1 MKSRWRCSKDDHR
14 PGRSDLARGSEA
26 AVRPSVRVMD
36 ITGKRAPA
44 KASHYLL
51 IHENSMSQH
60 VTPQHLQTWL
70 FDGQE
75 LALFDVREHG
85 QYGEAHLFHGV
96 NLPYSRLELEVRRL
110 APNPGVRLVIYDQTG
125 NDVSVCA
132 AQCLHKLGYS
142 RVHVLEGGANGW
154 QAAGLQLFAGVHV
167 PSKAFGELVEETSH
181 TPHISAT
188 ELAAWQA
195 KGEPLVLLDGR
206 PFDEY
211 RKMTIPGSVCCPNG
225 ELAYRLDGLV
235 TDETTPIV
243 VNCAG
248 RTRSIIGAQTLID
261 LGVKNP
267 VYALENGTQ
276 GWYLA
281 DLPLEQGSRRR
292 YPDVSSTV
300 TPTERR
306 DAAQRLAQRAGV
318 QTVKA
323 QQVVAWASDA
333 SRSLFLCD
341 VRTPEEFAL
350 GSLPGAQHTPGGQLI
365 QSTDLYIGV
374 RQARLVLFDNDGLR
388 APVVASWLRQLG
400 HEAYVL
406 EGGLHSGLALPVSTP
421 FSASTL
427 PAISATELA
436 DALRDNTVTLID
448 LRSSMAYR
456 KAHIA
461 GALWSI
467 RSRLV
472 EQFTGLSKPVVL
484 IADHPT
490 VATMAAGELPEQQR
504 RQVRWLDFQTWQA
517 AGLAVIEDAS
527 NPPDEQ
533 CIDFLFFTHDRHSG
547 NKDAA
552 RQYLAWEIGLLG
564 QMTEQEIA
572 SLKPLASHAAENRVR
587 TRLVHAARG
596 EKGSGVRGVNPPVS
610 RMSTVLFDSLAEMR
624 DARNRRDTERV
635 LSYGA
640 RGNPTAFELEDLVTE
655 LEGGYR
661 TRLFGTGLAAAA
673 QTFLAYLRP
682 GDHVLITDAV
692 YSPVRQVAE
701 EFLKPFGI
709 EYSYFNA
716 DGSDLEA
723 KLLANTRMVYA
734 EVPGS
739 LLYELADLPAIA
751 ALCKPRGILLA
762 VDNTYGSGYQYRP
775 LTLGAD
781 ISVMALTKY
790 LAGHSDVVMGSVCT
804 TQAVWQPLAV
814 MTDTFGST
822 VSPDDA
828 YLVLRGAR
836 TLAARLDV
844 HQRQALQ
851 VAHWLQQHP
860 QVNRV
865 FHPAL
870 PDHPNH
876 ALWQRDFSGSNGLL
890 TFELVDNNVEHQ
902 AQFINALHL
911 FGLGASWGGFESLV
925 ISANV
930 HDRENTADK
939 TLNPLLRLHIGLE
952 DVSALI
958 EDLERG
964 FMAIR

>member
-1 MKSRWRCSKDDHR
+1 
-14 PGRSDLARGSEA
+14 
-26 AVRPSVRVMD
+26 
-36 ITGKRAPA
+36 
-44 KASHYLL
+44 
-51 IHENSMSQH
+51 MSQK

-75 LALFDVREHG
+75 IALFDVREHG

-96 NLPYSRLELEVRRL
+96 NLPYSRLELEARRL

-125 NDVSVCA
+125 GDVSIKA
-132 AQCLHKLGYS
+132 AQRLSELGYT
-142 RVHVLEGGANGW
+142 RVHVLEGGADGW

-167 PSKAFGELVEETSH
+167 PSKAFGELVEEASH
-181 TPHISAT
+181 TPHISAV
-188 ELAAWQA
+188 ELAERQA
-195 KGEPLVLLDGR
+195 RGEPLVLLDGR

-225 ELAYRLDGLV
+225 ELGYRLNDLV
-235 TDETTPIV
+235 PDETTPIV

-281 DLPLEQGSRRR
+281 DLPLEHGSSRR
-292 YPDVSSTV
+292 YPDVS
-300 TPTERR
+300 PGAALTERR
-306 DAAQRLAQRAGV
+306 EAAQRLAQRAGV
-318 QTVKA
+318 HTVNA
-323 QQVVAWASDA
+323 QRVAVWANDA

-374 RQARLVLFDNDGLR
+374 RQARLVLFDNDGVR

-406 EGGLHSGLALPVSTP
+406 DGGLHSGLALPVST
-421 FSASTL
+421 SCGVTTL
-427 PAISATELA
+427 PEISAAKLA
-436 DALRDNTVTLID
+436 DSLRDDAVALID
-448 LRSSMAYR
+448 LRGSMAYR
-456 KAHIA
+456 KAHIT
-461 GALWSI
+461 GSRWSI
-467 RSRLV
+467 RSRLAGDLAG
-472 EQFTGLSKPVVL
+472 QTKPIVL
-484 IADHPT
+484 VADHPH
-490 VATMAAGELPEQQR
+490 VAAIGAGELPETQR
-504 RQVRWLDFQTWQA
+504 QQVRWLDFQAWQA
-517 AGLAVIEDAS
+517 AGFALGADANHPS
-527 NPPDEQ
+527 NEQ

-564 QMTEQEIA
+564 QMTQQEIA
-572 SLKPLASHAAENRVR
+572 SLKPLASQANENRVR

-610 RMSTVLFDSLAEMR
+610 RMSTVLFDSLGQMR
-624 DARNRRDTERV
+624 DARKRRDTERV

-661 TRLFGTGLAAAA
+661 TRLFGTGLAAVA

-701 EFLKPFGI
+701 EFLRPFGI
-709 EYSYFNA
+709 QYSYFNA
-716 DGSDLEA
+716 DGSGLED
-723 KLLANTRMVYA
+723 KLQTNTKMVYA

-781 ISVMALTKY
+781 ISIMALTKY
-790 LAGHSDVVMGSVCT
+790 LSGHSDVVMGSVCT
-804 TQAVWQPLAV
+804 TESVWQPLAV

-836 TLAARLDV
+836 TLATRLDV
-844 HQRQALQ
+844 HQRQALK

-860 QVNRV
+860 QVKRV

-870 PDHPNH
+870 ADHPNH
-876 ALWQRDFSGSNGLL
+876 ALWKRDFNGSNGLL
-890 TFELVDNNVEHQ
+890 TFELADNDPKHLE
-902 AQFINALHL
+902 QFIDALDL

-925 ISANV
+925 IAANV
-930 HDRENTADK
+930 RDRENADDK

-952 DVSALI
+952 DVNALI

-964 FMAIR
+964 FAAIR

>member
-1 MKSRWRCSKDDHR
+1 MNQK
-14 PGRSDLARGSEA
+14 
-26 AVRPSVRVMD
+26 
-36 ITGKRAPA
+36 
-44 KASHYLL
+44 
-51 IHENSMSQH
+51 

-70 FDGQE
+70 FDGKE
-75 LALFDVREHG
+75 IALFDVREHG

-96 NLPYSRLELEVRRL
+96 NLPYSRLELEARRL
-110 APNPGVRLVIYDQTG
+110 APNPAVRLVIYDQTG
-125 NDVSVCA
+125 HDVSVHA
-132 AQCLHKLGYS
+132 AQRLHALGYTD
-142 RVHVLEGGANGW
+142 VHVLEGGADGW

-167 PSKAFGELVEETSH
+167 PSKAFGELVEEASH

-188 ELAAWQA
+188 ELAALQA

-211 RKMTIPGSVCCPNG
+211 RKMTIPGSICCPNG
-225 ELAYRLDGLV
+225 ELGYRLTDLV
-235 TDETTPIV
+235 PDDTTPIV
-243 VNCAG
+243 INCAG

-276 GWYLA
+276 GWFLA
-281 DLPLEQGSRRR
+281 DLPLEHGSTRR
-292 YPDVSSTV
+292 YPEVS
-300 TPTERR
+300 
-306 DAAQRLAQRAGV
+306 AAASLAQQREAATRLAERAGV
-318 QTVKA
+318 TTVNA
-323 QQVVAWASDA
+323 EQVVAWSRDPE
-333 SRSLFLCD
+333 RSLFLCD

-374 RQARLVLFDNDGLR
+374 RGARLVLIDNDGVR
-388 APVVASWLRQLG
+388 APIVASWLRQLG
-400 HEAYVL
+400 HQAYVL
-406 EGGLHSGLALPVSTP
+406 EGGLHSGLALTP
-421 FSASTL
+421 ELSSVVPAL
-427 PAISATELA
+427 PAISAAELA
-436 DALRDNTVTLID
+436 DSLRDNTVALVD
-448 LRSSMAYR
+448 LRASMTFR
-456 KAHIA
+456 KAQIA
-461 GALWSI
+461 GSRWSI
-467 RSRLV
+467 RSHLAADLAT
-472 EQFTGLSKPVVL
+472 ETLPVVL
-484 IADHPT
+484 VAEHADKAAIA
-490 VATMAAGELPEQQR
+490 ALELPDQQR
-504 RQVRWLDFQTWQA
+504 AHVRWLDFQAWQA
-517 AGLAVIEDAS
+517 AGLPVHEDPG
-527 NPPDEQ
+527 NPPNEQ

-547 NKDAA
+547 NKAAA

-564 QMTEQEIA
+564 QMTEQEIN
-572 SLKPLASHAAENRVR
+572 SLRPLASSDNQSRVR

-610 RMSTVLFDSLAEMR
+610 RMSTVLFDTLGEMR
-624 DARNRRDTERV
+624 DARKRRNTERV
-635 LSYGA
+635 LTYGA

-661 TRLFGTGLAAAA
+661 TRLFGTGLAAVA

-701 EFLKPFGI
+701 EFLAPFGI
-709 EYSYFNA
+709 HYSYFAA
-716 DGSDLEA
+716 DGSGLED
-723 KLLANTRMVYA
+723 KLQANTKMVYA

-751 ALCKPRGILLA
+751 DLCTSRGILLA

-781 ISVMALTKY
+781 ISIMALTKY
-790 LAGHSDVVMGSVCT
+790 IAGHSDVVMGSVCT

-860 QVNRV
+860 QVKRV

-870 PDHPNH
+870 ADHPNH
-876 ALWQRDFSGSNGLL
+876 ALWKRDFSGSNGLL
-890 TFELVDNNVEHQ
+890 TFELADTDLKHLDT
-902 AQFINALHL
+902 FIDALQL
-911 FGLGASWGGFESLV
+911 FGLGASWGGFESLIIV
-925 ISANV
+925 ANV
-930 HDRENTADK
+930 RDRDNAQDK
-939 TLNPLLRLHIGLE
+939 ALNPLLRLHIGLE

-964 FMAIR
+964 FAAIR

>member
-1 MKSRWRCSKDDHR
+1 
-14 PGRSDLARGSEA
+14 
-26 AVRPSVRVMD
+26 
-36 ITGKRAPA
+36 
-44 KASHYLL
+44 
-51 IHENSMSQH
+51 MSQK

-75 LALFDVREHG
+75 IALFDVREHG

-110 APNPGVRLVIYDQTG
+110 APNPSVRLVIYDQTG
-125 NDVSVCA
+125 SDISVNA
-132 AQCLHKLGYS
+132 AQRLHELGYT
-142 RVHVLEGGANGW
+142 RVHVLEGGADGW

-167 PSKAFGELVEETSH
+167 PSKAFGELVEEASH
-181 TPHISAT
+181 TPHISAP
-188 ELAAWQA
+188 ELAALQA

-211 RKMTIPGSVCCPNG
+211 RKMTIPGSICCPNG
-225 ELAYRLDGLV
+225 ELGYRLADLV
-235 TDETTPIV
+235 PDETTPIV

-281 DLPLEQGSRRR
+281 DLPLEHGSSRR
-292 YPDVSSTV
+292 YPEVSAGAALS
-300 TPTERR
+300 EQR

-318 QTVKA
+318 QTVNA
-323 QQVVAWASDA
+323 EQVAVWAKDA
-333 SRSLFLCD
+333 ERSLFLCD

-365 QSTDLYIGV
+365 QSTDLYVGV
-374 RQARLVLFDNDGLR
+374 RGARLVLVDNDGVR
-388 APVVASWLRQLG
+388 APIVASWLRQMG
-400 HEAYVL
+400 HQAYVL
-406 EGGLHSGLALPVSTP
+406 EGGLHSGLALPSSQSPVSPTL
-421 FSASTL
+421 SAIT
-427 PAISATELA
+427 AAEL
-436 DALRDNTVTLID
+436 DHLLRDDAVALVD
-448 LRSSMAYR
+448 LRGSVAFR

-461 GALWSI
+461 GSSWSI

-472 EQFTGLSKPVVL
+472 DDLTFESKPVVL
-484 IADHPT
+484 VADHSDIAA
-490 VATMAAGELPEQQR
+490 VAVLELPEQQR
-504 RQVRWLDFQTWQA
+504 GAVRWLDFKTWQA
-517 AGLAVIEDAS
+517 AGLPLSEDAS

-564 QMTEQEIA
+564 QMTPQEIA
-572 SLKPLASHAAENRVR
+572 SLKPLAANGGESRVR
-587 TRLVHAARG
+587 TRLIHAARG
-596 EKGSGVRGVNPPVS
+596 AKGSGVRGVNPPVS
-610 RMSTVLFDSLAEMR
+610 RMSTVLFDSLGEMR
-624 DARNRRDTERV
+624 DARKRRDTERV

-661 TRLFGTGLAAAA
+661 TRLFGTGLAAVA

-701 EFLKPFGI
+701 EFLQPFGI
-709 EYSYFNA
+709 QYSYFAA
-716 DGSDLEA
+716 DGSGLED
-723 KLLANTRMVYA
+723 KLQANTRMVYA

-739 LLYELADLPAIA
+739 LLYELADIPAIA
-751 ALCKPRGILLA
+751 ALCKSRGILLA

-781 ISVMALTKY
+781 ISIMALTKY

-844 HQRQALQ
+844 HQRQALH
-851 VAHWLQQHP
+851 VAQWLQQHP
-860 QVNRV
+860 QVQRV

-870 PDHPNH
+870 ADHPNH
-876 ALWQRDFSGSNGLL
+876 ALWKRDFTGSNGLL
-890 TFELVDNNVEHQ
+890 TFELADHDPRHLES
-902 AQFINALHL
+902 FIEALQL
-911 FGLGASWGGFESLV
+911 FGLGASWGGFESLIIV
-925 ISANV
+925 ASV
-930 HDRENTADK
+930 KDRDNAADK
-939 TLNPLLRLHIGLE
+939 ALNPLLRLHIGLE

-964 FMAIR
+964 FAAIR